1 MAIEGAR
8 YQDPVAAADVPRPV
22 RGGRSCGRAGVGE
35 LAGQCVVAPGG
46 RLIRGACEAA
56 AVRDDRLLDVFAQVV
71 P

>member
-8 YQDPVAAADVPRPV
+8 YQDPLPAADVPQPV
-22 RGGRSCGRAGVGE
+22 RGGRGCGRAGAGE
-35 LAGQCVVAPGG
+35 LAGQRVLALGG
-46 RLIRGACEAA
+46 RLIRGPGEAA